1 MAEEGKKR
9 IVFLLKS
16 GLNNPGLA
24 RAGLMFASISAS
36 MDVETIL
43 YCIQDGSDV
52 LVKGVP
58 EKERVEPGKPSIK
71 QRLQD
76 AIDAGVKF
84 ELCEATA
91 RLKGIKQEDLI
102 PEARI
107 VGAARLIDL
116 TLDSDGVLCY

>member
-1 MAEEGKKR
+1 MPEGKKR

-16 GLNNPGLA
+16 GLGNPGLA
-24 RAGLMFASISAS
+24 RAGLMFAAISAT

-43 YCIQDGSDV
+43 YCVQDGSDV
-52 LVKGVP
+52 LVKGMP
-58 EKERVEPGKPSIK
+58 EKEQVAPGKPSIK
-71 QRLQD
+71 QRLQE
-76 AIDAGVKF
+76 AIDAGVQL

-102 PEARI
+102 PQARI